1 MPTANCS
8 GYTEQRSSDRS
19 RSIKTIQRQPVAED
33 VTLAARS
40 AEDRLQSGS
49 ADIQSPQHLDAFIP
63 ATPNPG
69 SSTGPPHAIDHYD
82 AVNLSRR
89 QHLRNALFGALH
101 QLSGTHYR
109 KLFSLVT
116 VAVFKLRLKTS
127 FPRLSLLPLLT
138 NTLFGPS
145 APEVTTLWRYTNLST
160 MNVYI

>member
-1 MPTANCS
+1 LC
-8 GYTEQRSSDRS
+8 
-19 RSIKTIQRQPVAED
+19 I
-33 VTLAARS
+33 LS
-40 AEDRLQSGS
+40 AVFQLRALMYV
-49 ADIQSPQHLDAFIP
+49 LCAFVILNKDYLL
-63 ATPNPG
+63 TYLL
-69 SSTGPPHAIDHYD
+69 TY
-82 AVNLSRR
+82 
-89 QHLRNALFGALH
+89 
-101 QLSGTHYR
+101 YR